1 MNLTQKL
8 ATEFNLSP
16 TYAANIVNLI
26 EEGNTIPFIAR
37 YRKEMHGNCDDQVL
51 REFSDRLTYLK
62 NLEKRKDEIRKSIS
76 EQGKMTEELEL
87 AIAAAETMTEVED
100 LYRPYKQKKKTRA
113 TMAIA
118 KGLEPL
124 ADRMEK
130 QEDRTG
136 DIIEIASA
144 FVGEEKGVS
153 TPEEALAGARDII
166 AERISDNAALRKK
179 LRNIFLKTGEISSK
193 LIKEGEEAKT
203 YEMYAEY
210 SEPVCEVKSHRVLA
224 LNRGEDTGYLRVK
237 VEIDK
242 AFAGRICAASAVK
255 EGSIFTEQVRAAAAD
270 SYDRLIAPSMEREIR
285 SYLTEQASEQAIKM
299 FEVNLKPLLMQPP
312 LKGKVVLG
320 FDPAYRTGCKLA
332 VVDETG
338 KVLYKTVIYP
348 TPPQNKKEEAKR
360 TMKAIIEKFGV
371 QVISI
376 GNGTASKESKIF
388 VAVLLKE
395 IDADVSYMVVS
406 EAGAS
411 VYSASKLAAE
421 EFPDFDVSERSAVS
435 IARRLQDPLA
445 ELIKIDPKAI
455 GVGQYQHD
463 MPEARLDAVLEGVL
477 EDCVNSVGVD
487 LNTASASLLK
497 FVAGLNAGIAKNIVA
512 YREENGKFATRKEIL
527 KVSKLG
533 EKAFTQCAGFLRIPD
548 GKNILDNTAVHPES
562 YEGAEKLLRLFS
574 YTEEDIKAGRLK
586 ELPQKIVAYGKDR
599 VAAECGMGVPTM
611 EDIVAELL
619 KPGRDIR
626 DSLPKPVLRDD
637 IMDIKDLKAGMEL
650 IGTVRNVIDFGA
662 FVDIGVHQ
670 DGLVHISEISDRYV
684 KHPSEVVKVG
694 QIVKVWVLGV
704 DVKKNRI
711 SLTMRKPAAK
721 VKNA

>member
-144 FVGEEKGVS
+144 FVGEDKGVS
-153 TPEEALAGARDII
+153 TSEEALAGARDII

-312 LKGKVVLG
+312 LKGVRG
-320 FDPAYRTGCKLA
+320 FDPAYRTVCKLA

-360 TMKAIIEKFGV
+360 TMKTIIEKFGV

-376 GNGTASKESKIF
+376 GNGTASKESEIF
-388 VAVLLKE
+388 VAELLKE

-586 ELPQKIVAYGKDR
+586 ELPQKIVAYGKER

-611 EDIVAELL
+611 EDIVAALL

-637 IMDIKDLKAGMEL
+637 IMDIKALKAGMEL

>member
-144 FVGEEKGVS
+144 FVGEDKGVS

-299 FEVNLKPLLMQPP
+299 FEQ
-312 LKGKVVLG
+312 
-320 FDPAYRTGCKLA
+320 F
-332 VVDETG
+332 
-338 KVLYKTVIYP
+338 
-348 TPPQNKKEEAKR
+348 
-360 TMKAIIEKFGV
+360 FH
-371 QVISI
+371 
-376 GNGTASKESKIF
+376 
-388 VAVLLKE
+388 
-395 IDADVSYMVVS
+395 VS
-406 EAGAS
+406 
-411 VYSASKLAAE
+411 
-421 EFPDFDVSERSAVS
+421 F
-435 IARRLQDPLA
+435 
-445 ELIKIDPKAI
+445 
-455 GVGQYQHD
+455 
-463 MPEARLDAVLEGVL
+463 
-477 EDCVNSVGVD
+477 
-487 LNTASASLLK
+487 
-497 FVAGLNAGIAKNIVA
+497 
-512 YREENGKFATRKEIL
+512 
-527 KVSKLG
+527 
-533 EKAFTQCAGFLRIPD
+533 
-548 GKNILDNTAVHPES
+548 
-562 YEGAEKLLRLFS
+562 
-574 YTEEDIKAGRLK
+574 
-586 ELPQKIVAYGKDR
+586 KDR
-599 VAAECGMGVPTM
+599 Y
-611 EDIVAELL
+611 I
-619 KPGRDIR
+619 
-626 DSLPKPVLRDD
+626 
-637 IMDIKDLKAGMEL
+637 
-650 IGTVRNVIDFGA
+650 
-662 FVDIGVHQ
+662 
-670 DGLVHISEISDRYV
+670 ISDAL
-684 KHPSEVVKVG
+684 
-694 QIVKVWVLGV
+694 I
-704 DVKKNRI
+704 
-711 SLTMRKPAAK
+711 
-721 VKNA
+721 